1 MRPFSII
8 SKLLNTVFFSLYI
21 LLALGIIP
29 AFASDIELD
38 PITITLDEP
47 FKEHET
53 LTKSMVTLRPRQNPG
68 LSIEELLE
76 RQAGLDISR
85 RGILGI
91 QSDLSIRGA
100 TDEQTTIAINGIALN
115 DPQTAHHNLDLA
127 MPKCAIKQIE
137 VAQGPSSDIWSQAA
151 IGGAINVVTAKPVG
165 TGCEAS
171 FMYGTDSTRELS
183 VYLERKLANGG
194 INFAAEE
201 SASDGWRFDTEF
213 KEFFVSSSALLEQ
226 GDKIS
231 SYLFAGYGEKEFG
244 AADFYGPYN
253 SKEWTDTVFL
263 NWDTRISVNR
273 FKISPKLYHR
283 RHHDK
288 YMLDIEDP
296 DYYLNHHKTIVE
308 GLQTEAEMDIDLF
321 GSLKA
326 SVDINRQSINSTR
339 LGKDSRGRNSYSVVL
354 KNHKNISF
362 GYDVSIRIDDYSDYS
377 TEILPQAGIYVSPV
391 QYLRFRSVAAKSARP
406 PNYTELF
413 YDSPSNRGNKHLSP
427 ERALNYEVGAD
438 LLLNNNEDIKISCTI
453 FRRDSDNLIDWVKED
468 VNADFYQAANIAKVK
483 TEGLEAR
490 LDIKPCEWLHIK
502 GGYAYIDSD
511 IEKNQDY
518 ISKYALNQ
526 PDHKV
531 SSQVDILL
539 PFGTQSVRLLYKNR
553 KGYSSY
559 LIMGSTFNYKLNQ
572 YSSLFLII
580 DNWFDSAYWDVRG
593 NILPGR
599 QVMVGTRVKF

>member
-8 SKLLNTVFFSLYI
+8 PSLLRIVFFSLYY
-21 LLALGIIP
+21 LLVIGVSST
-29 AFASDIELD
+29 FAHDIELN
-38 PITITLDEP
+38 PITITLNTP
-47 FKEHET
+47 SKEHEA
-53 LTKSMVTLRPRQNPG
+53 LTKSTVILMPIQDQD
-68 LSIEELLE
+68 LSIEKLLD

-91 QSDLSIRGA
+91 QSDVSIRGA
-100 TDEQTTIAINGIALN
+100 TDEQTTIAINGIIVN

-127 MPKCAIKQIE
+127 VPKRAIERIE
-137 VAQGPSSDIWSQAA
+137 IDQGPSSNAWSQAA
-151 IGGAINVVTAKPVG
+151 IGGAVNFVTAKPVN

-171 FMYGTDSTRELS
+171 FMYGTYSTREGS

-201 SASDGWRFDTEF
+201 AASDGWRFDTEF
-213 KEFFVSSSALLEQ
+213 REFSVSSSALLEQ
-226 GDKIS
+226 GDKVS
-231 SYLFAGYGEKEFG
+231 SYFFAGYGEKEFG

-253 SKEWTDTVFL
+253 SKEWTNTLFL
-263 NWDTRISVNR
+263 DWDTQISINR

-296 DYYLNHHKTIVE
+296 DYYLNHHKTVVE
-308 GLQTEAEMDIDLF
+308 GLQTEAGIDIDIF
-321 GSLKA
+321 GHLQA
-326 SVDINRQSINSTR
+326 VVDINRQSIDSTR
-339 LGKDSRGRNSYSVVL
+339 LGNDSRGRNSYSVAL
-354 KNHKNISF
+354 KNYKNIFF
-362 GYDVSIRIDDYSDYS
+362 GYDASIRIDDYSDYS
-377 TEILPQAGIYVSPV
+377 AEILPQAGIFFSPV
-391 QYLRFRSVAAKSARP
+391 HYLRFRSAAAKSARP

-413 YDSPSNRGNKHLSP
+413 YDSPSNKGNQYLSP
-427 ERALNYEVGAD
+427 EKAINYEVGLD
-438 LLLNNNEDIKISCTI
+438 LLLSNNQDIKIKCTL
-453 FRRDSDNLIDWVKED
+453 FRRDSDNLIDWVQKPP
-468 VNADFYQAANIAKVK
+468 NTNYYQATNIAKVK
-483 TEGLEAR
+483 TEGLEAA
-490 LDIKPCEWLHIK
+490 LDIKPCEWLRIK

-511 IEKNQDY
+511 IERNQGY
-518 ISKYALNQ
+518 VSKYALNQ

-559 LIMGSTFNYKLNQ
+559 LVMGSTFNYKLNQ

-580 DNWFDSAYWDVRG
+580 DNWFDSTYWDVRG
-593 NILPGR
+593 NTLPGR
-599 QVMVGTRVKF
+599 QVMAGTRVKF